1 MSAFNK
7 AKFRFYEELNDF
19 LPSNK
24 KKRTFEYNFE
34 CNPSIKDVIEAMGV
48 PHTEVDLILVNGD
61 SVTFS
66 YQLKDNDVVSVYPI
80 FESLDISNVTHLR
93 EKPLRE
99 PKFVLDVHLGKLAKY
114 LRTLGFDTLF
124 QNSFEDSDIIK
135 ISLEQK
141 RTILTR
147 DVALL
152 KNSKVTH
159 GYWIRSQEPKE
170 QLKEVIHCSD
180 LLKSVRPFYRCS
192 DCNGIIKKVPKE
204 SILEKIQQG
213 TKKQFNEFFQCDFCG
228 KVYWKGSHY
237 KKMERFIENLKISI
251 SKI

>member
-1 MSAFNK
+1 MITNYK

-24 KKRTFEYNFE
+24 KKKFFEYNFE
-34 CNPSIKDVIEAMGV
+34 CNPSVKDVIESMGV

-66 YQLKDNDVVSVYPI
+66 YHLKDNDVVSVYPV

-114 LRTLGFDTLF
+114 LRMLGFDTLY
-124 QNSFEDSDIIK
+124 QNSFEDSEIIK

-152 KNSKVTH
+152 KNSKVMH

-170 QLKEVIHCSD
+170 QLKEVIHRSD
-180 LLKSVRPFYRCS
+180 LLDAIRPFYRCK

-204 SILEKIQQG
+204 SVLEKIQPG
-213 TKKQFNEFFQCDFCG
+213 TRKHFNEFFQCNSCG
-228 KVYWKGSHY
+228 KVYWKGSHFN
-237 KKMERFIENLKISI
+237 KMNDFIEDLCSRKL
-251 SKI
+251 